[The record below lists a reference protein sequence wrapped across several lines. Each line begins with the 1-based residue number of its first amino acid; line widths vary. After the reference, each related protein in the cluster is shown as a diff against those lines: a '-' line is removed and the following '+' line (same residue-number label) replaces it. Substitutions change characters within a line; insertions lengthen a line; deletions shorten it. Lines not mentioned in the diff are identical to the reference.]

1 MLLSK
6 VVKCKHLMTSPGGNR
21 MTSSQICRF
30 QSYSDSIGL
39 KITTVCTRFFFSFK
53 QRTAGFKLYDK
64 PVRFF

>member
-1 MLLSK
+1 
-6 VVKCKHLMTSPGGNR
+6 MTSPGGNR

-39 KITTVCTRFFFSFK
+39 KITTVCIRFFSFK
-53 QRTAGFKLYDK
+53 QRTAGFKIYDK